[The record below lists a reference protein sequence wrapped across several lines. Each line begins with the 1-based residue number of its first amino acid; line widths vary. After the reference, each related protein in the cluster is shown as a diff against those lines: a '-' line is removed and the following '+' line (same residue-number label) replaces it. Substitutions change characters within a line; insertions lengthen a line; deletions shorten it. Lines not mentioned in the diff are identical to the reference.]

1 MRVLSVVGYFTV
13 RRNVLTNPKRGKVS
27 VFVIILIVAENS
39 LEKIAIFNIVSIT
52 AQGCVQT

>member
-1 MRVLSVVGYFTV
+1 MRALSVVGYFTV
-13 RRNVLTNPKRGKVS
+13 RRNVLTNPKSGKVS

-39 LEKIAIFNIVSIT
+39 LEKIATFNIVSIT